1 MRISTHVEG
10 YCSCRLLC
18 SAWNTSHP
26 HCRDPRRSET
36 NFVTCLNCGKRYS
49 YGIGASSKLVSNQES
64 NIICICS
71 TFNFTEHIP
80 FHTGDD
86 SDTCLC
92 LFGAMTA
99 KVLADLMLERV
110 HTDTVML
117 DLVCKRNILIPGVN
131 AEVKNEGSLARS

>member
-1 MRISTHVEG
+1 MRVSAHFEG
-10 YCSCRLLC
+10 YFSCRLLC
-18 SAWNTSHP
+18 SAWNTPHT
-26 HCRDPRRSET
+26 HCRDPKHSET
-36 NFVTCLNCGKRYS
+36 NSVTCLDCGKRYS
-49 YGIGASSKLVSNQES
+49 CGIGASSKLVSNQES

-71 TFNFTEHIP
+71 AFNFTEHIP

-86 SDTCLC
+86 SGTCLC

-117 DLVCKRNILIPGVN
+117 DLACKGKISISDVN